1 MLFILRRWS
10 SLKSHKFRVSSQ
22 KLWLR
27 GCCAS
32 WWMAEKQTGM
42 AGPTTPDSDRKTRT
56 VMYTQR
62 LTAGSQE
69 IDEASCS
76 VFLFSSG
83 CDARGLVNPLRLG
96 NVSGTYQKNPFF
108 GSVKKKI
115 EINKKNS
122 IESSAM
128 RRKCEMCNE
137 SSAERRFQ
145 LLKSLIWGSM
155 KMVEVGS

>member
-1 MLFILRRWS
+1 
-10 SLKSHKFRVSSQ
+10 
-22 KLWLR
+22 
-27 GCCAS
+27 
-32 WWMAEKQTGM
+32 MAEKQTGM

-115 EINKKNS
+115 EINKKTRLNPVQCD
-122 IESSAM
+122 ENVKCAM
-128 RRKCEMCNE
+128 K
-137 SSAERRFQ
+137 AQ
-145 LLKSLIWGSM
+145 LKEDSNC
-155 KMVEVGS
+155 